1 MDNIKAP
8 LVVPFEEWM
17 KLWTEE
23 DIRELRE
30 NFEGTFGCPSCN
42 GEGKITLEH
51 FYTKHQ
57 HTVVDEYTVDCDC
70 CMGSGDM
77 DSSEVDS
84 EQLLRDEYDNR
95 LAIET
100 EKYYTYMRD
109 LKKTNK
115 T

>member
-1 MDNIKAP
+1 
-8 LVVPFEEWM
+8 
-17 KLWTEE
+17 
-23 DIRELRE
+23 
-30 NFEGTFGCPSCN
+30 
-42 GEGKITLEH
+42 
-51 FYTKHQ
+51 
-57 HTVVDEYTVDCDC
+57 
-70 CMGSGDM
+70 MGSGDM

-115 T
+115 P

>member
-1 MDNIKAP
+1 MNNIKAP

-42 GEGKITLEH
+42 GEGKITLKH
-51 FYTKHQ
+51 LYTKHQ

-84 EQLLRDEYDNR
+84 EQLLRMY
-95 LAIET
+95 
-100 EKYYTYMRD
+100 
-109 LKKTNK
+109 
-115 T
+115 

>member
-1 MDNIKAP
+1 MNNIKAP

-23 DIRELRE
+23 DIKELRE
-30 NFEGTFGCPSCN
+30 NFEGSFDCPSCN
-42 GEGKITLEH
+42 GEGELT
-51 FYTKHQ
+51 FKHTYKMNGKYK
-57 HTVVDEYTVDCDC
+57 HDEYTVDCDC
-70 CMGSGDM
+70 CMGYGNM

>member
-1 MDNIKAP
+1 
-8 LVVPFEEWM
+8 
-17 KLWTEE
+17 
-23 DIRELRE
+23 
-30 NFEGTFGCPSCN
+30 
-42 GEGKITLEH
+42 
-51 FYTKHQ
+51 
-57 HTVVDEYTVDCDC
+57 
-70 CMGSGDM
+70 MGSGDM

-84 EQLLRDEYDNR
+84 EQFLRDEYDNR